1 MSCKVTN
8 FTGRVSANNRLT
20 WIKDTCTDLCVALFP
35 GSSPAVRFQKAR
47 EEPGNEAN
55 PCPTPCTIYAMCA
68 TVGGQECVCLVAE
81 QIDYKILLCNT
92 YGSCRLEMGS
102 ST

>member
-1 MSCKVTN
+1 MS
-8 FTGRVSANNRLT
+8 L
-20 WIKDTCTDLCVALFP
+20 
-35 GSSPAVRFQKAR
+35 
-47 EEPGNEAN
+47 
-55 PCPTPCTIYAMCA
+55 TPCTIYAMCA

-81 QIDYKILLCNT
+81 QIDYKILLSNT